1 MINIDSPNIF
11 WSRIK
16 DYPKSENYKL
26 MIFHNDPQHIKRV
39 TEDSFTFRYEP
50 NKRRINKWFYDKSD
64 KFNLHGWWND

>member
-16 DYPKSENYKL
+16 DYPNCENYKL
-26 MIFHNDPQHIKRV
+26 TIFHNDPQHIKRV
-39 TEDSFTFRYEP
+39 TEDSFKFRYEP